1 MYIYIYIYTHTH
13 IYICIYIYIYIH
25 TYIYTCLSVC
35 LSVCMYVCMYV
46 CMCICMY
53 VFRVY
58 ESRNHLP
65 KMSRSGIVYKF
76 ECASCNVIYYTKTKR
91 HFKVKIWEHI
101 GTSHI
106 M

>member
-1 MYIYIYIYTHTH
+1 MICNIYIYIFKHVYIYIYI
-13 IYICIYIYIYIH
+13 
-25 TYIYTCLSVC
+25 
-35 LSVCMYVCMYV
+35 
-46 CMCICMY
+46 Y

-58 ESRNHLP
+58 ESINHLP

-76 ECASCNVIYYTKTKR
+76 ECASCNVICYTKTKR
-91 HFKVKIWEHI
+91 HFKVKIWEQI